1 VIILD
6 TNQLE
11 RSQPPDGPLI
21 AMLQALGKQTGHQ
34 LWLPELV
41 FEEHLAHYRRD
52 VEGASARCQTAESE
66 LIRLIPDLRR
76 QEQLLPDVDGA
87 VEDRSQRLQ
96 RVFQIRPTPDD
107 AAREALLREARR
119 KPPAKTSQD
128 GQGSGARDVAIWLTA
143 ISACQESTEQTYFVA
158 TDINAFGK
166 ENLKPELVEEL
177 QLRLGADANMFHY
190 CYGLDVL
197 LSQLATGPS
206 GDVSIDVVVND
217 VRVKAAV
224 ASSLFDHAVT
234 SQLISSAGLL
244 PGVGIVSVIIP
255 GLSIQAIN
263 KPAGA
268 VLAYRVGETTW
279 APARPSWLAT
289 RRFMVESGSWDDR
302 YAVELTFTITTT
314 VMMQINDV
322 GNIVNAEVTG
332 RSGVSRIRGV
342 RINRDVALYGVQ
354 LEEDDEGAAPP
365 EPITESD
372 DGILDL
378 NSQDDS

>member
-21 AMLQALGKQTGHQ
+21 AMLQALGRQTGHQ
-34 LWLPELV
+34 LRLPELV

-52 VEGASARCQTAESE
+52 VEGASARSQKAESD
-66 LIRLIPDLRR
+66 LIKLIPDLHR
-76 QEQLLPDVDGA
+76 QEQLLPDVDRA

-96 RVFQIRPTPDD
+96 RVFQIRPTPDE

-119 KPPAKTSQD
+119 KPPAKTSQE

-143 ISACQESTEQTYFVA
+143 ISACEESKENTYFVA

-177 QLRLGADANMFHY
+177 ELRLGTDANMFHY

-197 LSQLATGPS
+197 LSQLAAGP
-206 GDVSIDVVVND
+206 GRDVSFDRVVND

-244 PGVGIVSVIIP
+244 PGVGTVTAIIP

-263 KPAGA
+263 RPTDT

-279 APARPSWLAT
+279 ASARPSWLAT
-289 RRFMVESGSWDDR
+289 RRFMVEPGRWDDR
-302 YAVELTFTITTT
+302 YAVELTFSITTT
-314 VMMQINDV
+314 AIMQINDA

-332 RSGVSRIRGV
+332 RSGASQIRGV
-342 RINRDVALYGVQ
+342 GVNRDIALHGVQ
-354 LEEDDEGAAPP
+354 LEEGDEEATPP

-372 DGILDL
+372 DDILDL
-378 NSQDDS
+378 NSEDDS

>member
-52 VEGASARCQTAESE
+52 VEGASARCQTAESD

-76 QEQLLPDVDGA
+76 HEQLLPDVDRA

-96 RVFQIRPTPDD
+96 AVFQIRPTPDE
-107 AAREALLREARR
+107 AAHEALLREARR

-143 ISACQESTEQTYFVA
+143 ISACEESAEHTYFVS
-158 TDINAFGK
+158 TDNNAFGK
-166 ENLKPELVEEL
+166 ENLKSELVEEL
-177 QLRLGADANMFHY
+177 QLRLGATANMFHY

-197 LSQLATGPS
+197 LSQLATRPS
-206 GDVSIDVVVND
+206 ADVSFDMVVND

-224 ASSLFDHAVT
+224 ASSLSDQAVT
-234 SQLISSAGLL
+234 SQLISAAGLL
-244 PGVGIVSVIIP
+244 PGVGMVTAIP
-255 GLSIQAIN
+255 GLSIQASN
-263 KPAGA
+263 KPTDA

-279 APARPSWLAT
+279 ASARPSWLAT
-289 RRFMVESGSWDDR
+289 RRFLIQSGSWDAR
-302 YAVELTFTITTT
+302 HAVELSFGITTT
-314 VMMQINDV
+314 VIMQINDV
-322 GNIVNAEVTG
+322 GNIVGAEVTG
-332 RSGVSRIRGV
+332 RSGASRIRGV
-342 RINRDVALYGVQ
+342 RINHDIALYGVQ
-354 LEEDDEGAAPP
+354 LEEDDEGTALR

-372 DGILDL
+372 DGILDV

>member
-1 VIILD
+1 MIVLD

-21 AMLQALGKQTGHQ
+21 AMLQALGKQAGHQ

-52 VEGASARCQTAESE
+52 VEGASARCQTAESD
-66 LIRLIPDLRR
+66 LIRLIPDLHR
-76 QEQLLPDVDGA
+76 QEQLLPDVDRA
-87 VEDRSQRLQ
+87 VEDRSKRLQ
-96 RVFQIRPTPDD
+96 RVFQIRPTPDE

-143 ISACQESTEQTYFVA
+143 ISACEESTEHTYFVA

-177 QLRLGADANMFHY
+177 QFRLGVDANMFHY

-206 GDVSIDVVVND
+206 EDVSFDAVVND
-217 VRVKAAV
+217 VRVRAAV
-224 ASSLFDHAVT
+224 ASSLFDNAVT

-263 KPAGA
+263 KPADT
-268 VLAYRVGETTW
+268 VHAYCVGETTW
-279 APARPSWLAT
+279 ASARPSWLAT
-289 RRFMVESGSWDDR
+289 RRFMVESSSWDDR

-342 RINRDVALYGVQ
+342 QINRDIALYGVQ
-354 LEEDDEGAAPP
+354 LEDYDERATPS

-378 NSQDDS
+378 NS

>member
-1 VIILD
+1 
-6 TNQLE
+6 
-11 RSQPPDGPLI
+11 
-21 AMLQALGKQTGHQ
+21 MLQALGKQTGHQ

-52 VEGASARCQTAESE
+52 VEGASARCQTAESD
-66 LIRLIPDLRR
+66 LFRLIPDLHR
-76 QEQLLPDVDGA
+76 QEQLLPDVDRA

-96 RVFQIRPTPDD
+96 RVFQIRPTPDE

-143 ISACQESTEQTYFVA
+143 ISACEESTEHTYFVA

-177 QLRLGADANMFHY
+177 QLRLGVDANMFHY

-206 GDVSIDVVVND
+206 EDVSFDAVVND
-217 VRVKAAV
+217 VRVRAAV

-263 KPAGA
+263 KPTDT
-268 VLAYRVGETTW
+268 VHTYRVGETTW
-279 APARPSWLAT
+279 ASARPSWLAT
-289 RRFMVESGSWDDR
+289 RRFMVESSSWDDR
-302 YAVELTFTITTT
+302 HAVELTFTITTT

-322 GNIVNAEVTG
+322 GKIIEAEVTG

-342 RINRDVALYGVQ
+342 QINRDIALYGVQ
-354 LEEDDEGAAPP
+354 LE
-365 EPITESD
+365 S
-372 DGILDL
+372 
-378 NSQDDS
+378 

>member
-52 VEGASARCQTAESE
+52 VEGASARCQTAESD

-76 QEQLLPDVDGA
+76 HEQLLPDVDRA

-96 RVFQIRPTPDD
+96 AVFQIRPTPDE
-107 AAREALLREARR
+107 AAHEALLREARR

-143 ISACQESTEQTYFVA
+143 ISACEESAEHTYFVS
-158 TDINAFGK
+158 TDNNAFGK
-166 ENLKPELVEEL
+166 ENLKSELVEEL
-177 QLRLGADANMFHY
+177 QLRLGATANMFHY

-197 LSQLATGPS
+197 LSQLATRPS
-206 GDVSIDVVVND
+206 ADVSFDMVVND

-224 ASSLFDHAVT
+224 ASSC
-234 SQLISSAGLL
+234 LIRRSRRSSLVPLDCCLGSAWL
-244 PGVGIVSVIIP
+244 PRFRASAFK
-255 GLSIQAIN
+255 LAIN
-263 KPAGA
+263 PPMLSLHT
-268 VLAYRVGETTW
+268 VS
-279 APARPSWLAT
+279 ARQRGHLQDHP
-289 RRFMVESGSWDDR
+289 GSP
-302 YAVELTFTITTT
+302 L
-314 VMMQINDV
+314 
-322 GNIVNAEVTG
+322 
-332 RSGVSRIRGV
+332 
-342 RINRDVALYGVQ
+342 
-354 LEEDDEGAAPP
+354 
-365 EPITESD
+365 
-372 DGILDL
+372 
-378 NSQDDS
+378 DDS

>member
-1 VIILD
+1 MIILD

-52 VEGASARCQTAESE
+52 VEGASARCQTAESD
-66 LIRLIPDLRR
+66 LIRLIPDLHR
-76 QEQLLPDVDGA
+76 QEQLLPDVDRA

-96 RVFQIRPTPDD
+96 RVFQIRPTPDE

-143 ISACQESTEQTYFVA
+143 ISACEESAEHIYFVA

-166 ENLKPELVEEL
+166 ESLKPELVEEL
-177 QLRLGADANMFHY
+177 QLRLGVDANMFHY

-206 GDVSIDVVVND
+206 EDVSFDAVVND
-217 VRVKAAV
+217 VRVRAAV

-234 SQLISSAGLL
+234 AQLISSAGLL

-263 KPAGA
+263 KPTDT
-268 VLAYRVGETTW
+268 VHSYRVGETTW
-279 APARPSWLAT
+279 ASARPSWLAT
-289 RRFMVESGSWDDR
+289 RRFMVESSSWDDR

-314 VMMQINDV
+314 VIMQINDV

-342 RINRDVALYGVQ
+342 QINRDIALYGVQ
-354 LEEDDEGAAPP
+354 LDDDEERATSS

-378 NSQDDS
+378 NS

>member
-1 VIILD
+1 MIILD

-11 RSQPPDGPLI
+11 SSQPPEGPLI
-21 AMLQALGKQTGHQ
+21 AMLQALGRQTGHQ

-41 FEEHLAHYRRD
+41 YEEHLAHYRRD
-52 VEGASARCQTAESE
+52 VEGASARCRTAESD
-66 LIRLIPDLRR
+66 LIRLIPDLHR
-76 QEQLLPDVDGA
+76 QEQLLPDVDRA

-96 RVFQIRPTPDD
+96 RVFQIRPTPDE

-128 GQGSGARDVAIWLTA
+128 GKGSGARDVAIWLTA
-143 ISACQESTEQTYFVA
+143 ISACEKSKEHTYFVA

-177 QLRLGADANMFHY
+177 QLRLGADANIFHY
-190 CYGLDVL
+190 CYGLDVM
-197 LSQLATGPS
+197 LSQLAMGPG
-206 GDVSIDVVVND
+206 GDVSFDTVVND

-244 PGVGIVSVIIP
+244 PGVGIVTVIIP

-263 KPAGA
+263 RPADT

-279 APARPSWLAT
+279 ASARPSWLAT

-302 YAVELTFTITTT
+302 YAVEFTFSITTT

-332 RSGVSRIRGV
+332 RSGVSRIRGIG
-342 RINRDVALYGVQ
+342 INRDIALYGVQ
-354 LEEDDEGAAPP
+354 LDDD
-365 EPITESD
+365 D
-372 DGILDL
+372 DGATPPGTAPASLAFMPT
-378 NSQDDS
+378 

>member
-1 VIILD
+1 
-6 TNQLE
+6 
-11 RSQPPDGPLI
+11 
-21 AMLQALGKQTGHQ
+21 MLQALGKQAGHQ
-34 LWLPELV
+34 LRLPELV

-52 VEGASARCQTAESE
+52 VEGASARCQTAESD
-66 LIRLIPDLRR
+66 LIRLIPDLHR
-76 QEQLLPDVDGA
+76 QEQLLPDVDRA

-96 RVFQIRPTPDD
+96 RVFEIHPTPDE

-143 ISACQESTEQTYFVA
+143 ISACEESTEHTYFVA
-158 TDINAFGK
+158 TDINAFGR
-166 ENLKPELVEEL
+166 ENLKHELAEEL
-177 QLRLGADANMFHY
+177 QLRLGADANKFHY

-197 LSQLATGPS
+197 LSQLAARPS
-206 GDVSIDVVVND
+206 GEIGFDAVIND

-244 PGVGIVSVIIP
+244 PGVGMVSSIVP

-263 KPAGA
+263 KPTDTVHAYSIDGA
-268 VLAYRVGETTW
+268 TW
-279 APARPSWLAT
+279 ASARPSWLAT
-289 RRFMVESGSWDDR
+289 RRFMVESSSWDDR

-314 VMMQINDV
+314 VLMQVNDV

-342 RINRDVALYGVQ
+342 RINRDIALYGVQ
-354 LEEDDEGAAPP
+354 LEEDDERAAPP
-365 EPITESD
+365 EPMTESD
-372 DGILDL
+372 GGILDL